1 MINFKRTI
9 VFVVLS
15 VFISIGCKPQK
26 KFQNDIQDVEIGLV
40 TSLPLGDLD
49 TIFITGSNNQL
60 GQWNGR
66 GIPFV
71 RKDSLSWSLYFSSQ
85 DSAFSYKITLGSWEK
100 EALLD
105 EVGSNR
111 DLGGWIGIDTI
122 FHCDYFGPAKRIID
136 GQISGYHE
144 ISQSPIDP
152 DGVIPSR
159 RMWVWSPYDFRKNNS
174 VSGFDIL
181 LMSDGQNVIDP
192 LSSTYGV
199 DWAVDEAIIS
209 LIDSNIIDR
218 DILVVALDC
227 SKDGNNRRLE
237 YGPGDL
243 GDATTKYLTQT
254 IIPFVLDNYPVSGD
268 MGYVPKIFFAGSSMG
283 GVLGFRLAT
292 EYHDLF
298 DGVMSFSPA
307 VLIDAGDGLSVDAL
321 TPWALSGYKKPT
333 TPFYIDNGGLG
344 LESQLQPG
352 IDLLLANLD
361 SIGLKR
367 NKDYLWIK
375 DPASYHGELG
385 WRKRF
390 PFAFSWVFNSSKDY

>member
-1 MINFKRTI
+1 MINFKKII
-9 VFVVLS
+9 VIVV
-15 VFISIGCKPQK
+15 FTAFTTTGCGPRN
-26 KFQNDIQDVEIGLV
+26 KFQNDIQSVEIQLFTSVPLV
-40 TSLPLGDLD
+40 DSD
-49 TIFITGSNNQL
+49 TIFITGSNDQL

-66 GIPFV
+66 GIPFT
-71 RKDSLSWSLYFSSQ
+71 RKDSLRWSLYFNSE
-85 DSAFSYKITLGSWEK
+85 DSAFSYKITLGTWEK

-111 DLGGWIGIDTI
+111 DLGGWNGMDTI
-122 FHCDYFGPAKRIID
+122 FHCDYFGPAEIIID

-144 ISQSPIDP
+144 TLQSPIDP
-152 DGVIPSR
+152 DGIIPSR
-159 RMWVWSPYDFRKNNS
+159 RMWVWSPYDFRKNKS
-174 VSGFDIL
+174 ISGFDIL

-192 LSSTYGV
+192 SSSTYGV
-199 DWAVDEAIIS
+199 DWAVDESIIS

-227 SKDGNNRRLE
+227 SESGNNRRLE

-243 GDATTKYLTQT
+243 GDATIKYLTQI
-254 IIPFVLDNYPVSGD
+254 IIPFVLDNYPVTGD
-268 MGYVPKIFFAGSSMG
+268 MGVVPKIFFAGSSMG

-292 EYHDLF
+292 EYDYFF

-307 VLIDAGDGLSVDAL
+307 VLVNAGDGLSVDAL
-321 TPWALSGYKKPT
+321 TPWAASGYKKPT

-390 PFAFSWVFNSSKDY
+390 PSAFSWVFNSSKD

>member
-1 MINFKRTI
+1 MIKLKEII
-9 VFVVLS
+9 VFVV
-15 VFISIGCKPQK
+15 FTASITTGCGPQN
-26 KFQNDIQDVEIGLV
+26 KFQNDIQGVEINLV
-40 TSLPLGDLD
+40 TSIPLGDLD
-49 TIFITGSNNQL
+49 TIFITGSNYQL
-60 GQWNGR
+60 GHWSGQ
-66 GIPFV
+66 GIPFI
-71 RKDSLSWSLYFSSQ
+71 RKDPLRWSLYFNSE
-85 DSAFSYKITLGSWEK
+85 DSAFSYKITLGSWKK
-100 EALLD
+100 EGLLN

-111 DLGGWIGIDTI
+111 DLGGWIGMDTV
-122 FHCDYFGPAKRIID
+122 FHCDYFGPAERIIN

-144 ISQSPIDP
+144 ILQSPIDP
-152 DGVIPSR
+152 DGMIPSR
-159 RMWVWSPYDFRKNNS
+159 RMWVWSPYDFRKNKRD
-174 VSGFDIL
+174 SGFDIL

-192 LSSTYGV
+192 SSSTYGV
-199 DWAVDEAIIS
+199 DWAVDESIIS

-227 SKDGNNRRLE
+227 SENGNNRRLE

-243 GDATTKYLTQT
+243 GDATIKYLTQT
-254 IIPFVLDNYPVSGD
+254 IIPFVLDNYPVTGD
-268 MGYVPKIFFAGSSMG
+268 MGVMPKIFFAGSSMG

-292 EYHDLF
+292 EYDDFF

-307 VLIDAGDGLSVDAL
+307 VLVNAGNGLSVDAL
-321 TPWALSGYKKPT
+321 TPWAASGYKKPT

-352 IDLLLANLD
+352 IDLLLANFD

-385 WRKRF
+385 WRERF
-390 PFAFSWVFNSSKDY
+390 PSAFSWVFNSSKD